1 MTDNFSFGEV
11 SENKISRAAEEV
23 INEGAEAMVI
33 LYTNLAGTGIA
44 RVVEEKTSVPI
55 LDSVVLTVW
64 GAFKSIGK
72 ETSWLSEWAPAV
84 SKLPKSIN

>member
-72 ETSWLSEWAPAV
+72 EISWLSEWAPAV
-84 SKLPKSIN
+84 SKLP